1 MKKKSAIVVENGR
14 VKLTAVLEDSNRE
27 TWTKEYDISH
37 AEKILRKGHHK
48 IADSEPYLYRDG
60 KVERVEADTPE

>member
-1 MKKKSAIVVENGR
+1 MAKIETSR
-14 VKLTAVLEDSNRE
+14 VKLTAVLADSNR
-27 TWTKEYDISH
+27 TPWTKEYDISH

-60 KVERVEADTPE
+60 KVERLESITP